1 MTNTWSLI
9 GATIFNIALNLA
21 WIPEHGAIGAAWG
34 TVVCEITL
42 IVILGLQSRKAF
54 KEP

>member
-1 MTNTWSLI
+1 MTNTWTLI
-9 GATIFNIALNLA
+9 GATIFNITFNLA
-21 WIPEHGAIGAAWG
+21 WIPEHDAIGAVGAN
-34 TVVCEITL
+34 VVCEITL